1 MLPESPFLL
10 SSEVRAFLHE
20 RLDVLLDE
28 GGQVAA
34 ATAFGQTLN
43 DLEAFYLDRG
53 RNFLR
58 ESFEQS
64 VQDCI
69 ERADSR
75 ADLKEC
81 VHCKKKRTTGTRNR
95 KVS

>member
-1 MLPESPFLL
+1 MPPESSFLI

-20 RLDVLLDE
+20 RLNVLLDE

-34 ATAFGQTLN
+34 HAAFGQTLN

-64 VQDCI
+64 VQSSI
-69 ERADSR
+69 EQTESHAE
-75 ADLKEC
+75 LKEC